1 MDKIS
6 IDNANEP
13 IETEETLPEIIEEQV
28 SEDVILEQNSEEI
41 DDLATDEN
49 LDTKNDELI
58 NQQPETVKPVKPR
71 ERVRNKKKKY
81 SIKKIVTSIV
91 LLLIIGCI
99 TFFAY
104 KGLQLY

>member
-41 DDLATDEN
+41 DDLTSHKVAHDI
-49 LDTKNDELI
+49 KNKIEEQLQYPGTI
-58 NQQPETVKPVKPR
+58 KVTVIRETRAVEEAK
-71 ERVRNKKKKY
+71 
-81 SIKKIVTSIV
+81 
-91 LLLIIGCI
+91 
-99 TFFAY
+99 
-104 KGLQLY
+104 